1 MPAAHRRVPAAQQ
14 PPSAA
19 PPSPSWTLRDRALLV
34 LITLAGAFLRLWQ
47 LRHAPPGLEQ
57 DEALG
62 AWMSWCLLHTGR
74 DMSGQP
80 WPIFYAHGIGDSPPT
95 LSFYLTIPFQWL
107 GGLSPV
113 TTRLPGALAG
123 ALCVPLL
130 AWVAN
135 RLFDVRAALIA
146 ATLLAFSPWHLF
158 VSRFGVGASQCPI
171 EALLPVALLLA
182 AGLIGDSP
190 VRPVRAALAGLA
202 AGTFCYG
209 FQIMRIYFPVLFVLL
224 AWAVWPRERHEKPA
238 VGTGRAVLAFAGMF
252 LIFFLPLAWTH
263 LTDPMIGRRGEMT
276 RLWQEGAPMLT
287 RVGLV
292 LGRYVE
298 HFSPVF
304 LFQRADP
311 MVFFAPQHQGEMH
324 LFEAPLLIAGIGYTL
339 ARARHSRTA
348 RILLAL
354 LLAYPVGDIFAQHPG
369 PHTLRSS
376 PGIPSLMLISAYG
389 AIEGGRWLA
398 ARSRPWLLTAATVLA
413 LAFVGLNARYLR
425 WYFVTWDRSPEVQ
438 QTYHADLVEAFE
450 WMRPQLSKWD
460 AVYVTT
466 IGTNQPHS
474 VALVTLRWDPRRW
487 LSEPRAT
494 ARTVDGW
501 EVTGRFGPIRF
512 LYGEAWRPELEAMD
526 SDNVQQHVLFVLR
539 PRELGLE
546 HPTHVISGPDGKPV
560 LWLFDLT
567 M

>member
-1 MPAAHRRVPAAQQ
+1 MPAQGRARVTHAPAPVAPPAAR
-14 PPSAA
+14 
-19 PPSPSWTLRDRALLV
+19 WTPLDWALLAV
-34 LITLAGAFLRLWQ
+34 ITLAGAFLRLWN
-47 LRHAPPGLEQ
+47 LRHAPPGIEQ

-113 TTRLPGALAG
+113 TTRLPGAVAG
-123 ALCVPLL
+123 TLCVPLL
-130 AWVAN
+130 AWVADRMN
-135 RLFDVRAALIA
+135 GPRTALIA
-146 ATLLAFSPWHLF
+146 GVLLAFSPWHLF
-158 VSRFGVGASQCPI
+158 VSRFGVGASECPL
-171 EALLPVALLLA
+171 EALLPLALLVA
-182 AGLIGDSP
+182 AGLLAEGP
-190 VRPVRAALAGLA
+190 VRPVLAGLAGLA
-202 AGTFCYG
+202 AGVSCYG

-224 AWAVWPRERHEKPA
+224 AWAVWPRRNDHKARP
-238 VGTGRAVLAFAGMF
+238 GTGRAVLVFAAVF
-252 LIFFLPLAWTH
+252 LVFFLPLAWLH
-263 LTDPMIGRRGEMT
+263 LTDPMISRRAEMT
-276 RLWQEGAPMLT
+276 RLWSESAPLLT
-287 RVGLV
+287 RVALM

-324 LFEAPLLIAGIGYTL
+324 VYEAPLLVAGIGFML
-339 ARARHSRTA
+339 VRLRRSVTA

-389 AIEGGRWLA
+389 AVEGGRWLL
-398 ARSRPWLLTAATVLA
+398 ARSRVAFATVAAVLA
-413 LAFVGLNARYLR
+413 LAFVGLNARYLH

-438 QTYHADLVEAFE
+438 QTYHADLVEAFA

-460 AVYVTT
+460 AIYVTT
-466 IGTNQPHS
+466 VGTNQPHS
-474 VALVTLRWDPRRW
+474 VALVTLQWDPERW
-487 LSEPRAT
+487 LHEPRAT
-494 ARTVDGW
+494 ARTADGW
-501 EVTGRFGPIRF
+501 EVTGKFGPIRF
-512 LYGEAWRPELEAMD
+512 LYGEAWRPELDAMNTD
-526 SDNVQQHVLFVLR
+526 DKEQHVLFVLR
-539 PRELGLE
+539 PGELGLE
-546 HPTHVISGPDGKPV
+546 HPTHVILRPDGQPA

>member
-1 MPAAHRRVPAAQQ
+1 MPAQRRARVTHAQAPAA
-14 PPSAA
+14 PHASR
-19 PPSPSWTLRDRALLV
+19 WTPLDWALLAV
-34 LITLAGAFLRLWQ
+34 ITLAGALLRLWN

-95 LSFYLTIPFQWL
+95 LSFYLTIPFQML

-123 ALCVPLL
+123 ALCVPLV
-130 AWVAN
+130 AWVGS
-135 RLFDVRAALIA
+135 RLNGALTGLIA
-146 ATLLAFSPWHLF
+146 AALLAFSPWHLF
-158 VSRFGVGASQCPI
+158 VSRFGVGASECPL
-171 EALLPVALLLA
+171 EALLPVALLIA
-182 AGLIGDSP
+182 AGLIDDSP
-190 VRPVRAALAGLA
+190 RRPLLAALAGIT
-202 AGTFCYG
+202 AGIACYG
-209 FQIMRIYFPVLFVLL
+209 FQVNRIYFPIVFVLL
-224 AWAVWPRERHEKPA
+224 AWAVWPRERGVKPA
-238 VGTGRAVLAFAGMF
+238 HGTGGAVLAFVATF
-252 LIFFLPLAWTH
+252 LVFFLPLAWLH
-263 LTDPMIGRRGEMT
+263 ATDPMINRRGEMT
-276 RLWQEGAPMLT
+276 RLWSAGAPILT
-287 RVGLV
+287 RLGLM

-324 LFEAPLLIAGIGYTL
+324 VYEAPLLVAGVGYALT
-339 ARARHSRTA
+339 RARHSRTA
-348 RILLAL
+348 RVLLAL
-354 LLAYPVGDIFAQHPG
+354 LLAYPVGDIFAEHPG
-369 PHTLRSS
+369 PHMLRSS
-376 PGIPSLMLISAYG
+376 PGIPSLMLVAAYG
-389 AIEGGRWLA
+389 AVEAGRWLA
-398 ARSRPWLLTAATVLA
+398 ARSRVWLTTAVTALA
-413 LAFVGLNARYLR
+413 LAFIGLNARYLH

-460 AVYVTT
+460 AIYVTT
-466 IGTNQPHS
+466 VGTNQPHS
-474 VALVTLRWDPRRW
+474 VALVTLQWDPQRW
-487 LSEPRAT
+487 FREPRAT
-494 ARTVDGW
+494 ARTADGW

-512 LYGEAWRPELEAMD
+512 LYGQAWRPELDAMNAD
-526 SDNVQQHVLFVLR
+526 KQDQHVLFVLR
-539 PRELGLE
+539 PGELGLE
-546 HPTHVISGPDGKPV
+546 HPTHVISRPDGQPA